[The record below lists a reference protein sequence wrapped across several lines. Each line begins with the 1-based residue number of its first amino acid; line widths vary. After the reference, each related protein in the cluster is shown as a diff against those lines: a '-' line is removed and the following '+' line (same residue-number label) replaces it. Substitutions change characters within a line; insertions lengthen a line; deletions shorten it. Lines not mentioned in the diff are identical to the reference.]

1 MDLFEE
7 FCKFKLDGSCIR
19 GSTRQHTRW
28 YHCELTKLFST
39 TINVVSL
46 SIIV

>member
-1 MDLFEE
+1 MDLVSEAQH
-7 FCKFKLDGSCIR
+7 G
-19 GSTRQHTRW
+19 QHTRW

-39 TINVVSL
+39 TINVISL